1 MTTWTTILTTLLAGG
16 DLTAAESAWAM
27 TQIVRGEATPV
38 QLAAYLVAL
47 RAKGE
52 TAVEVAGAADA
63 LLAHAVPVTL
73 PGPAVDIVGTGG
85 DGTGAVNIST
95 MAAIVVAATGLTVVK
110 HGGRAASSTSAG
122 SGDVIERLG
131 IPLDLPPAQV
141 VKVAERAGI
150 TYLFAPAF
158 HAGMRH
164 AGPVRRELGVPTI
177 FNVLAPLINPARP
190 AYALVGVADPR
201 FVAVLA
207 YVLAARG
214 CQALVVRGDDGLDK
228 LSTSTVSQVVEVRD
242 GQVRHTVLDPQR
254 FGIARSAPG
263 ALRGGDAAANAA
275 VVHALVGGEHG
286 PVRDAVLLNAAAA
299 CATTVGDGDLDDRI
313 AAALLRC
320 ADAIDTGAAASTLQ
334 RWIGAATS

>member
-1 MTTWTTILTTLLAGG
+1 MTWTTILSTLLARR

-27 TQIVRGEATPV
+27 TQIVRGETTPV

-63 LLAHAVPVTL
+63 LLAHAAPVDF

-95 MAAIVVAATGLTVVK
+95 MAAIVVAATGLTVAK

-131 IPLDLPPAQV
+131 IPLDLPPARV
-141 VKVAERAGI
+141 AKVAEQAGI
-150 TYLFAPAF
+150 AYLFAPAF

-201 FVAVLA
+201 FVSVLA
-207 YVLAARG
+207 YVLAGRG
-214 CQALVVRGDDGLDK
+214 CRALVVRGDDGLDK
-228 LSTSTVSQVVEVRD
+228 LSTSTTSQVVEVRD
-242 GQVRHTVLDPQR
+242 GQVRHAVLDPQR

-275 VVHALVGGEHG
+275 VVHALLAGERG

-299 CATTVGDGDLDDRI
+299 CATADGEGDLEERI
-313 AAALLRC
+313 AAALVRC
-320 ADAIDTGAAASTLQ
+320 AAAIDTGAAEATLH
-334 RWIGAATS
+334 RWIAASSC

>member
-1 MTTWTTILTTLLAGG
+1 MTWATILSTLLARR

-27 TQIVRGEATPV
+27 TQIVRGETTPV

-63 LLAHAVPVTL
+63 LLAHAAPVDF

-95 MAAIVVAATGLTVVK
+95 MAAIVVAATGLTVAK

-131 IPLDLPPAQV
+131 IPLDLPPTRVA
-141 VKVAERAGI
+141 KVAEQAGI
-150 TYLFAPAF
+150 AYLFAPAF

-201 FVAVLA
+201 FVSVLA

-214 CQALVVRGDDGLDK
+214 CRALVVRGDDGLDK
-228 LSTSTVSQVVEVRD
+228 LSTSTTSQVVEVRD
-242 GQVRHTVLDPQR
+242 GQVRHAVLDPER

-263 ALRGGDAAANAA
+263 ALRGGDEAANAA
-275 VVHALVGGEHG
+275 VVHALLAGQRG

-299 CATTVGDGDLDDRI
+299 CATADGDGDLDDRI
-313 AAALLRC
+313 AAALVRC
-320 ADAIDTGAAASTLQ
+320 TTAIDTGAAATTLH
-334 RWIGAATS
+334 RWITASSC

>member
-141 VKVAERAGI
+141 AKVAERAGI

-275 VVHALVGGEHG
+275 VVHALVDGDHG

-299 CATTVGDGDLDDRI
+299 CATTDADGDLDDRI